1 MKVLMVM
8 TDSYSD
14 CEKAIKYVT
23 KFIQKLQTD
32 IDILVVLEDVFNL
45 ERASTTLGM
54 PVPPEVKSE
63 SVRRIERK
71 LKELWL
77 RYEGSESFPEVE
89 YKVGPLH
96 EEVKKFIE
104 NKDYELILWACYP
117 SAYLCKIIDELNT
130 ASLIIK

>member
-8 TDSYSD
+8 VDSYPD
-14 CEKAIKYVT
+14 CERAVKYAADFT
-23 KFIQKLQTD
+23 QKLQTQME
-32 IDILVVLEDVFNL
+32 ILVVLEDVFNL
-45 ERASTTLGM
+45 GRGSVTFGM
-54 PVPPEVKSE
+54 PIPPEVERE

-71 LKELWL
+71 LKELWSK
-77 RYEGSESFPEVE
+77 YGGSENFPNVE

-96 EEVKKFIE
+96 EEVKKFVE